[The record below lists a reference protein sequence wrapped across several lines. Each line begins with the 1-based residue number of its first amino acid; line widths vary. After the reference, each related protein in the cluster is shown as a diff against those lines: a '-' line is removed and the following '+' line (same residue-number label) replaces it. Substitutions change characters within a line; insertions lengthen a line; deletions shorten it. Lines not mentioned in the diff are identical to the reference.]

1 MIDVCSIENERG
13 AIERQLSKYGDD
25 VVIILASDKF
35 WNKNKDVFLR
45 AMSPC
50 QLLSIMKIYYQ
61 VLLPGYKAAYELFDE
76 ELSREIF
83 TEVLNVRFKLK
94 PLSALYPYFDANQ
107 YFALPE
113 MNTIFKEGV
122 FVDCGAFVGDTVER
136 YVDVC
141 KGIFGKIYAFEPN
154 RPQQEAFMI
163 RRKRLMAEWAMS
175 EDKIQL
181 MPYGVGSKRSRAVM
195 IDGDVREGLIAKRI
209 DPKTLGSDS
218 ENAVEKVTLD
228 EVLKD
233 ENVCLIKSDIEGFEM
248 DMLRGAE
255 QIIRAKKPLLAIS
268 IYHTL
273 HDLYEIPLFIKSL
286 VPEYKMRVRHH
297 IMDYGDTV
305 LYCTL

>member
-1 MIDVCSIENERG
+1 ERG
-13 AIERQLSKYGDD
+13 AIERQLSKYAGDDD

-35 WNKNKDVFLR
+35 WNKHSDVFI
-45 AMSPC
+45 SDGHPC
-50 QLLSIMKIYYQ
+50 QLFSIMKIYYQ
-61 VLLPGYKAAYELFDE
+61 VLLPGYKAVYELFDE
-76 ELSREIF
+76 ELSKQTF
-83 TEVLNVRFKLK
+83 TEVLNIRYKLK
-94 PLSALYPYFDANQ
+94 PLSAIYPYFDPNQ

-136 YVDVC
+136 YVDLC

-163 RRKRLMAEWAMS
+163 RRKRLLAEWAMD
-175 EDKIQL
+175 EAKIQL
-181 MPYGVGSKRSRAVM
+181 MPFGCGSKRSRAVM
-195 IDGDVREGLIAKRI
+195 IDGDVREGNIAKRV
-209 DPKTLGSDS
+209 DMKTLGSES
-218 ENAVEKVTLD
+218 EDAIEIVALD
-228 EVLKD
+228 EALKGED
-233 ENVCLIKSDIEGFEM
+233 VCFIKSDIEGFEM
-248 DMLRGAE
+248 EMLRGAE
-255 QIIRAKKPLLAIS
+255 QIIRTRKPLLAIS